1 MEPANQQRHPRPL
14 EHQACSRVP
23 EARPGCAWRWPCNMS
38 AFILSLAACL
48 AIAVNAGAADKPDSE
63 PVAPPAILR
72 MADAYLSSP
81 GRQDKPGGE
90 NSVRRSYLQEFFSG
104 FVNPKGTINGG
115 TSTDHVAFQA
125 GQEYRH
131 NHPDKL
137 KETMEGFGFTATN
150 ADGVWSV
157 EFERSAFRMENHSGR
172 DWWLTE
178 LPDPESA
185 QVRDR
190 SFWDSSGP
198 IHISGFLSPK
208 GNYGHLGGY
217 DHRFFATNISG
228 PKMGQPQHAAD
239 GSQPSRSVLNS
250 TPGAAGSRR

>member
-115 TSTDHVAFQA
+115 DNGTQWYAVQPVV
-125 GQEYRH
+125 QRWRH
-131 NHPDKL
+131 HL
-137 KETMEGFGFTATN
+137 
-150 ADGVWSV
+150 DGYL
-157 EFERSAFRMENHSGR
+157 
-172 DWWLTE
+172 DTE
-178 LPDPESA
+178 C
-185 QVRDR
+185 
-190 SFWDSSGP
+190 
-198 IHISGFLSPK
+198 
-208 GNYGHLGGY
+208 
-217 DHRFFATNISG
+217 
-228 PKMGQPQHAAD
+228 QHH
-239 GSQPSRSVLNS
+239 GSI
-250 TPGAAGSRR
+250 